1 MNNKEVSVM
10 ERTGR
15 PRLKLSRI
23 ILTALLAVF
32 TLTMLFPLLW
42 MISASFKYEADV
54 FQFPIQWIP
63 ENPNFGNYATV
74 WFGKYDFPLYY
85 WNTIKL
91 SVIVTV
97 LQLIISAMGAFA
109 FAKIRFT
116 FREPLFALFL
126 ATMMIPDQ
134 VTIVPKFMLMKE
146 LHLLNT
152 HAGIVLMM
160 VFSVYGVFLLRQNM
174 ISIPDALIEAAKIDG
189 AGYGRIFWQI
199 MLPMCT
205 PALITLGILRFIWT
219 WNDYQTALIF
229 LSDQKLYTLQLGMS
243 QFASESGAFYSQ
255 MMAAAVCAIVPLLIL
270 FVIGQKNIMEGIASG
285 AVKG

>member
-1 MNNKEVSVM
+1 M
-10 ERTGR
+10 EKSYKRRTQVT
-15 PRLKLSRI
+15 RI
-23 ILTALLAVF
+23 LLTLVLALLTV
-32 TLTMLFPLLW
+32 TMLFPLLW
-42 MISASFKYEADV
+42 MISASFKYESDV
-54 FQFPIQWIP
+54 FTFPIEWIP
-63 ENPNFGNYATV
+63 KNPNFQNYKEV

-97 LQLIISAMGAFA
+97 VQLLISAMGAFA
-109 FAKIRFT
+109 FAKINFK
-116 FREPLFALFL
+116 FREAIFALFL

-160 VFSVYGVFLLRQNM
+160 VFSVYGVFLLRQHM
-174 ISIPDALIEAAKIDG
+174 IGIPDALIDAAKIDG
-189 AGYGRIFWQI
+189 AGYWRIFWQI
-199 MLPMCT
+199 MLPMST
-205 PALITLGILRFIWT
+205 PALVTLGILRFIWT

>member
-1 MNNKEVSVM
+1 MQKSIWQRVK
-10 ERTGR
+10 
-15 PRLKLSRI
+15 PSRVL
-23 ILTALLAVF
+23 LTLVLALV

-42 MISASFKYEADV
+42 MISASFKFEADV
-54 FQFPIQWIP
+54 FKFPIEWIP
-63 ENPNFGNYATV
+63 ANPNFGNYAEV

-91 SVIVTV
+91 SVLVTAA
-97 LQLIISAMGAFA
+97 QLFISAMGAFA
-109 FAKIRFT
+109 FAKINFK

-152 HAGIVLMM
+152 HTGIILMM
-160 VFSVYGVFLLRQNM
+160 VFSVYGVFLLRQHM
-174 ISIPDALIEAAKIDG
+174 ISIPNALMEAAKIDG
-189 AGYGRIFWQI
+189 AGYGRIFLQI
-199 MLPMCT
+199 MLPMST
-205 PALITLGILRFIWT
+205 PAMITLGILRFIWT

-270 FVIGQKNIMEGIASG
+270 FVVGQKSIMEGIASG

>member
-1 MNNKEVSVM
+1 MQTTFWQ
-10 ERTGR
+10 RIR
-15 PRLKLSRI
+15 PSRI
-23 ILTALLAVF
+23 FLTLILALVTF
-32 TLTMLFPLLW
+32 TMLFPLLW

-54 FQFPIQWIP
+54 FKFPIEWFP
-63 ENPNFGNYATV
+63 SNPNLGNYAEV

-91 SVIVTV
+91 SVIVTAV
-97 LQLIISAMGAFA
+97 QLLISAMGAFA
-109 FAKIRFT
+109 FAKINFK
-116 FREPLFALFL
+116 FRDALFALFL

-146 LHLLNT
+146 MHLLNT
-152 HAGIVLMM
+152 HTGIVLMM
-160 VFSVYGVFLLRQNM
+160 VFSVYGVFLLRQHM
-174 ISIPDALIEAAKIDG
+174 ISIPNALMEAAKIDG
-189 AGYGRIFWQI
+189 AGYGRIFLQI
-199 MLPMCT
+199 MLPMST

-270 FVIGQKNIMEGIASG
+270 FIVGQKSIMEGIASG

>member
-1 MNNKEVSVM
+1 MQHTH
-10 ERTGR
+10 RIQ
-15 PRLKLSRI
+15 PSRVL
-23 ILTALLAVF
+23 LTLALGLF
-32 TLTMLFPLLW
+32 TFTMLFPLLW
-42 MISASFKYEADV
+42 MISTSFKYETDV
-54 FQFPIQWIP
+54 FTFPIQWIP
-63 ENPNFGNYATV
+63 ENINLSNYGEV

-85 WNTIKL
+85 LNTIKL

-97 LQLIISAMGAFA
+97 LQLVIAAMGAFA
-109 FAKIRFT
+109 FAKIRFK

-146 LHLLNT
+146 LDLLDT
-152 HAGIVLMM
+152 HTGLVLMM
-160 VFSVYGVFLLRQNM
+160 AFSVYGVFLLRQHM
-174 ISIPDALIEAAKIDG
+174 IGIPDALVEAAKIDG
-189 AGYGRIFWQI
+189 AGYGRIFFQI
-199 MLPMCT
+199 ILPMST

-243 QFASESGAFYSQ
+243 QFASESGTFYSQ
-255 MMAAAVCAIVPLLIL
+255 MMAAAVCAIVPLLVL
-270 FVIGQKNIMEGIASG
+270 FVIGQKSIMEGITSG

>member
-1 MNNKEVSVM
+1 MQTTFWQ
-10 ERTGR
+10 RIR
-15 PRLKLSRI
+15 PSRI
-23 ILTALLAVF
+23 FLTLILALVTF
-32 TLTMLFPLLW
+32 TMLFPLLW

-54 FQFPIQWIP
+54 FKFPIEWFP
-63 ENPNFGNYATV
+63 SNPNLGNYAEV

-91 SVIVTV
+91 SVIVTAV
-97 LQLIISAMGAFA
+97 QLLISAMGAFA
-109 FAKIRFT
+109 FAKINFK
-116 FREPLFALFL
+116 FRDALFALFL

-146 LHLLNT
+146 MHLLNT
-152 HAGIVLMM
+152 HTGIVLMM
-160 VFSVYGVFLLRQNM
+160 VFSVYGVFLLRQHM
-174 ISIPDALIEAAKIDG
+174 ISIPNALMEAAKIDG
-189 AGYGRIFWQI
+189 AGYGRIFLQI
-199 MLPMCT
+199 MLPMST

-270 FVIGQKNIMEGIASG
+270 FIVGQKSIMEGIASG
-285 AVKG
+285 SVKG

>member
-1 MNNKEVSVM
+1 MQATF
-10 ERTGR
+10 RRRIR
-15 PRLKLSRI
+15 PSRI
-23 ILTALLAVF
+23 FLTLILALATF
-32 TLTMLFPLLW
+32 TMLFPLLW

-54 FQFPIQWIP
+54 FKFPIEWIP
-63 ENPNFGNYATV
+63 SNPNFSNYAEV

-91 SVIVTV
+91 SVIVTAV
-97 LQLIISAMGAFA
+97 QLLISAMGAFA
-109 FAKIRFT
+109 FAKINFK
-116 FREPLFALFL
+116 FRNALFALFL

-146 LHLLNT
+146 MHLLNT
-152 HAGIVLMM
+152 HTGIVLMM
-160 VFSVYGVFLLRQNM
+160 VFSVYGVFLLRQHM
-174 ISIPDALIEAAKIDG
+174 IGIPNVLMEAARIDG
-189 AGYGRIFWQI
+189 AGYGRIFLQI
-199 MLPMCT
+199 MLPMST

-270 FVIGQKNIMEGIASG
+270 FIVGQKSIMEGIASG

>member
-1 MNNKEVSVM
+1 M
-10 ERTGR
+10 EKSYKRRTQVT
-15 PRLKLSRI
+15 RI
-23 ILTALLAVF
+23 LLTLILALLTV
-32 TLTMLFPLLW
+32 TMLFPLLW
-42 MISASFKYEADV
+42 MISASFKYESDV
-54 FQFPIQWIP
+54 FTFPIEWIP
-63 ENPNFGNYATV
+63 KNPNFQNYKEV

-97 LQLIISAMGAFA
+97 VQLLISAMGAFA
-109 FAKIRFT
+109 FAKINFK
-116 FREPLFALFL
+116 FREAIFALFL

-160 VFSVYGVFLLRQNM
+160 VFSVYGVFLLRQHM
-174 ISIPDALIEAAKIDG
+174 IGIPDALIDAAKIDG
-189 AGYGRIFWQI
+189 AGYWRIFWQI
-199 MLPMCT
+199 MLPMST
-205 PALITLGILRFIWT
+205 PALVTLGILRFIWT